1 MLYPITIWLWALLL
15 AGPNIPAVQRDE
27 PTALQTGRPG
37 ALIQGDT
44 GFYAEL
50 AAKLQQRLEAAK
62 PEKLYL
68 HFDRGLFQP
77 GETLWFNAWLRNA
90 GDLKPAESSQILHV
104 ELLDPKG
111 SVLQRKT
118 IIARDGA
125 AAGEFD
131 FSEDLP
137 GGLYRIKAYTNWM
150 RNTGDAFERTI
161 TLQKVVLPN
170 LNLKLQFERKAFG
183 PGDVAIARFDA
194 MDLENKPLADRKL
207 SFEAQIQGAE
217 NIRGEAATNANGR
230 AYIRF
235 QLPRELI
242 STDGL
247 LNIQLE
253 HQGRQEAISRA
264 IPIVLNKIDLQF
276 FPEGGDLVGGLP
288 CRVAF
293 KALNEFG
300 KPADVEGELLD
311 ENGARLAT
319 FTSFHDGLGI
329 FDFTPRAE
337 GRYAVRLT
345 RPVASAKTYPL
356 PMVQAKGYRLHLSR
370 QDASAAYAEVSA
382 THPGQAFLT
391 ATSGDKIVFFKEI
404 TVGNTT
410 RSVKIPTENLPAGI
424 VRLTLF
430 DHDRFEQAERL
441 VFVNRDRGLNIEIR
455 PDREQYLPRDKVRLD
470 IRVRDHAGNPVAGAF
485 SLTVADDKLL
495 TFADDK
501 QGHLLAALLLEQD
514 VKGPVEEPNFY
525 FDRDEPDA
533 QQALDYLLMTQG
545 WRRFSWR
552 EVLHNQPFAVSYPAE
567 KAELSGKLLRANG
580 NPWAKAAV
588 KLHPEGPVQMTDAE
602 GRFSFKYAELEKYT
616 HIEYNHL
623 HYPVYGYTQNIV
635 LWEPGYVGTGIINQ
649 ERQASSGTVLR
660 GRVIDETGEAL
671 IGATVKILRG
681 KEFVRG
687 TITDY
692 NGEYRT
698 PLPPGKYNLE
708 VSYTGFQTCKTTG
721 IVIRERMLNTVD
733 VSLAA
738 GTMLTEVAIREFRAP
753 VVEQDRTQGGQTL
766 TSDQIRNLPT
776 RSVNAIMATTAGM
789 TSIDSGERLIA
800 KEKKSDT
807 ANFWAGDAWGLAGK
821 ASRRSAHPA
830 TQRYVRAREFYVP
843 QYDQQQPAAER
854 DDFRPTIYWNP
865 SVKTDRDGKAQ
876 VEFYASDAI
885 TNFRVT
891 LEGVTPNGQAGRQEA
906 RFFVQKPVSIALK
919 TPASVVSG
927 DILRLQVAL
936 TNHTAL
942 PANGVL
948 DVQAPAHFAL
958 ANPIPETVS
967 VAAGETKTVSVE
979 YRVGQAASPE
989 QTISAR
995 FRGAET
1001 FEDAFETKI
1010 ATLNRGFP
1018 VKRVIS
1024 GNGMQNMFNIRL
1036 NDPVSGSLSVKLTA
1050 YPNLLNDVLKGM
1062 ERMLRQPSGCFEQVS
1077 STTYPNLLVLDLM
1090 RQTQTVSPEVE
1101 SRALALIE
1109 DGYKKLAAYEC
1120 KDGGFD
1126 WWGRSPAHEGLTAY
1140 GIMEF
1145 KDMSKVF
1152 PVDQQIIHRSV
1163 QWLLGRR
1170 DGKGGWKRRD
1180 DWHGWHSDGVIG
1192 AYIAWAVAE
1201 AGYGAQFRAETDFA
1215 CQKAIE
1221 SGDPYQIA
1229 LLANALALQN
1239 DPRLPSFIRLL
1250 LDKQDEN
1257 GVWPGKTHSVMGGGG
1272 NNLKVETTALAVLAL
1287 LKTGRA
1293 QDVSVSK
1300 AIDFLVKS
1308 KTEYGYGSTQSTVL
1322 ALKALTEY
1330 AKTGNTAPSEGRI
1343 VVQIDGKKVAEQSY
1357 SAKSLNALVIGDLEQ
1372 NFSENNANVEVF
1384 FENTDQA
1391 IPFDLEMEYATRL
1404 PLNARNSPLSF
1415 QTLLAQNETA
1425 VGNTVRL
1432 SAVLKNE
1439 TGSALASPMVV
1450 LGIPAGLT
1458 LQPWQLKQLGE
1469 QKKWDFY
1476 ELWDG
1481 FAVFH
1486 FESLAPNETRR
1497 IDLDLRAD
1505 ISGVFE
1511 APASQ
1516 AFLYYDNDQ
1525 RVWSKPEV
1533 ITIR

>member
-1 MLYPITIWLWALLL
+1 MLYPITIWLWTLLL
-15 AGPNIPAVQRDE
+15 AGPSTTPHRS
-27 PTALQTGRPG
+27 TGIVTNLPDYPVP
-37 ALIQGDT
+37 LIQGDT
-44 GFYAEL
+44 GFYREL
-50 AAKLQQRLEAAK
+50 SSKLQQRLSATS

-68 HFDRGLFQP
+68 HFDRTLFQP

-90 GDLKPAESSQILHV
+90 GDLKPAENSQILYV
-104 ELLDPKG
+104 ELLDPRG
-111 SVLQRKT
+111 AVLQQKA
-118 IIARDGA
+118 IVARDGA

-131 FSEDLP
+131 FPQTLP
-137 GGLYRIKAYTNWM
+137 GGLYKIKAYTSWM
-150 RNTGDAFERTI
+150 RNTSEAFERTI

-183 PGDVAIARFDA
+183 PGDVVIARFDA
-194 MDLENKPLADRKL
+194 MNLENKPLPNWRAT
-207 SFEAQIQGAE
+207 FEAQIQGAE
-217 NIRGEAATNANGR
+217 NIRGEATTDLNGR

-235 QLPRELI
+235 PLPGELA
-242 STDGL
+242 SADGL

-253 HQGRQEAISRA
+253 HEGRQEAISRT

-300 KPADVEGELLD
+300 KPADVEGQLFD
-311 ENGARLAT
+311 ENGALLTT
-319 FTSFHDGLGI
+319 FTSFHDGMGA
-329 FDFTPRAE
+329 FDFIPRAE
-337 GRYAVRLT
+337 GRYTVRLT
-345 RPVASAKTYPL
+345 KPVASNKNYPL

-391 ATSGDKIVFFKEI
+391 AASGDKIFFFKEI

-410 RSVKIPTENLPAGI
+410 QPIRIPTENLPAGI

-441 VFVNRDRGLNIEIR
+441 VFVNRDRGLKIDIR
-455 PDREQYLPRDKVRLD
+455 PDRERYLPRDKVRLD
-470 IRVRDHAGNPVAGAF
+470 ILVRDHTGNPVEGAF
-485 SLTVADDKLL
+485 SLAVADDKLL

-514 VKGPVEEPNFY
+514 VKGVIEEPNFY
-525 FDRDEPDA
+525 FDKDEIKSLY
-533 QQALDYLLMTQG
+533 ALDYLLMTQG
-545 WRRFSWR
+545 WRRFDWR
-552 EVLHNQPFAVSYPAE
+552 EVLRNQPFAVSYPAE
-567 KAELSGKLLRANG
+567 KAEISGKLLRANG
-580 NPWAKAAV
+580 KPWVKAAV
-588 KLHPEGPVQMTDAE
+588 KLYPNGPVQMTDAE
-602 GRFSFKYAELEKYT
+602 GRFAFKYADLEKFT

-635 LWEPGYVGTGIINQ
+635 LWEPGYAGTGIINQ
-649 ERQASSGTVLR
+649 EKHASSATVLR
-660 GRVIDETGEAL
+660 GRIVDETGEAL
-671 IGATVKILRG
+671 IGAAVKILRG
-681 KEFVRG
+681 KEILRG
-687 TITDY
+687 VITDY

-708 VSYTGFQTCKTTG
+708 VSYTGFQTCITNG
-721 IVIRERMLNTVD
+721 VIIRENMLNTVD
-733 VSLAA
+733 LGLAS
-738 GTMLTEVAIREFRAP
+738 GVLLEEVAIREFRVP
-753 VVEQDRTQGGQTL
+753 LVKQDRTQGGQTL
-766 TSDQIRNLPT
+766 TSDQIKNLPT
-776 RSVNAIMATTAGM
+776 RSVNAIMATTAGT
-789 TSIDSGERLIA
+789 TSIDSGERLVA

-807 ANFWAGDAWGLAGK
+807 TNFWADDAWGLAGK
-821 ASRRSAHPA
+821 ASRRSAYPA
-830 TQRYVRAREFYVP
+830 TQRYARAREFYVP
-843 QYDQQQPAAER
+843 QYEQQQLPEER
-854 DDFRPTIYWNP
+854 SDFRSTIYWNP
-865 SVKTDRDGKAQ
+865 SVETDRDGKAQ

-885 TNFRVT
+885 TNFRAT
-891 LEGVTPNGQAGRQEA
+891 LEGVSPGGQPGRKEA

-936 TNHTAL
+936 INHTAL

-948 DVQAPAHFAL
+948 DVQAPAHFTPM
-958 ANPIPETVS
+958 NSIPETVS
-967 VAAGETKTVSVE
+967 VAPGETKTVFLE
-979 YRVGQAASPE
+979 YNVGQPVSPDE
-989 QTISAR
+989 VFSVR

-1001 FEDAFETKI
+1001 FEDAIETKI
-1010 ATLNRGFP
+1010 ATLDRGFP

-1024 GNGMQNMFNIRL
+1024 GNGMQNMFNISL
-1036 NDPVSGSLSVKLTA
+1036 SDPVSGSLSVKLTA

-1120 KDGGFD
+1120 IDGGFD

-1152 PVDQQIIHRSV
+1152 PVDQQIIQRSV
-1163 QWLLGRR
+1163 QWLLSRR
-1170 DGKGGWKRRD
+1170 DGNGGWKRRD
-1180 DWHGWHSDGVIG
+1180 DWHGWHSNGVIG

-1239 DPRLPSFIRLL
+1239 DPRLPSLIRLL

-1257 GVWPGKTHSVMGGGG
+1257 GIWAGKTHSVMGGGG

-1330 AKTGNTAPSEGRI
+1330 AKTGNTAPAEGRI
-1343 VVQIDGKKVAEQSY
+1343 VVQIDGKRVAEQSY

-1372 NFSENNANVEVF
+1372 YFSDEKAGLEVF

-1404 PLNARNSPLSF
+1404 PLNARNCPLSF
-1415 QTLLAQNETA
+1415 QTILAQNETA

-1486 FESLAPNETRR
+1486 FESIAPGETRR

-1505 ISGVFE
+1505 IPGVFE

-1516 AFLYYDNDQ
+1516 AFLYYDNEQ
-1525 RVWSKPEV
+1525 RVWSKPET
-1533 ITIR
+1533 ITIL